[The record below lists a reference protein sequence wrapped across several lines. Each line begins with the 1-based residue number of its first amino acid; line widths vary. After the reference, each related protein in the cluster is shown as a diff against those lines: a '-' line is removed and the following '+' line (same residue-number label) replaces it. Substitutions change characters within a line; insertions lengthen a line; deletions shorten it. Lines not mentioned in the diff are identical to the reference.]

1 MGRGA
6 RLSNQTS
13 YPFLTP
19 TKRVVNARS
28 VPPVPFFPLRNRV
41 SVSPRRRLAVI
52 RRSATSGWGYF
63 AMRTWL
69 TLAARVAA
77 VLGVLAVVG
86 IGSSEPTSS
95 RVVAGPGVGATAAKA
110 QLPAGLGDAIHR
122 ALGPGRIGVGAAHGR
137 RAAVTGGMS
146 AAEVSTPP
154 TAVLTN
160 GGGVNNDALGFSVA
174 LSADGATALV
184 GAPFT
189 NSFQGAA
196 YVFHVSGV
204 GSWVTSST
212 PTATLTN
219 GVGAASD
226 EFGMSVALSADGATA
241 LVGGSGVNM
250 LQGAAY
256 VFHVAAAGSWVTSST
271 PTATLTNGGGAAV
284 DILGFSVALSAD
296 GATALVGAFGVNSV
310 QGAAYVFHVAD
321 AGSWATSSTPTAIL
335 TNGAG
340 ALGDQ
345 FGIGGAISA
354 DGATALVGAISVN
367 SRRGAVYVFH
377 VATAGSWVTSS
388 TPTATLTNGGGAP
401 NDVLGFSMALST
413 DGATALVGAS
423 GASSVQGAAYVF
435 HVATAGSWVTSGT
448 PTATLTNGGA
458 GFDFF
463 GNSVALAA
471 DGTTALIGAQG
482 VNSFQGAAY
491 VFHVATAGSWVTSST
506 PTATRSNA
514 SAGGVAGDDVG
525 VSVALSADGSTALI
539 GADAVNNARGASYV
553 FPTGSGSGGGGSGW
567 SGPTGTPVPA
577 GGSLSSGPPG
587 ASPTKKDPL
596 IATVTSGTAGNVTF
610 TKTTGGPA
618 APGYSV
624 LGYGMVIT
632 APAASVSQPLVL
644 VFDVAADS
652 LPVGATASSLTVFRD
667 GVPIGPCSASV
678 DPCVSSQT
686 LVNGVIHITV
696 LSSHASTWTFADA
709 KLTRVAGTDRVH
721 TAIAASQAV
730 FADRSAR
737 AVVLARSDDFAD
749 ALAGGPLAAAKG
761 GPLLLSGRTELD
773 ADALGE
779 VQRVLG
785 DGGTVFVLGGPAA
798 VSDSVV
804 QALQHAGLNV
814 VRLAGATRAAT
825 AVAVADQGLNN
836 PRFVVE
842 VTGRNFADALS
853 AGAAAAKIG
862 AAILLTDDDRQA
874 PATADYLATHDPVR
888 FAIGGAAS
896 NADRGAASI
905 AGNDR
910 YATAATVL
918 QRFFPGATT
927 AVLVSGESY
936 ADGISASA
944 AAAELGVPLLLVP
957 ATGELP
963 PTVAATITH
972 LTRVAVFGGTSAIGK
987 DIADAVAAALI

>member
-423 GASSVQGAAYVF
+423 GASSV
-435 HVATAGSWVTSGT
+435 
-448 PTATLTNGGA
+448 
-458 GFDFF
+458 
-463 GNSVALAA
+463 
-471 DGTTALIGAQG
+471 
-482 VNSFQGAAY
+482 QGAAY